1 MTPITKPGFA
11 LITYLVAV
19 FLAPPAGAFLVSEDE
34 QRRDFLTALELAR
47 RGDSARFR
55 ELRERL
61 DGYLLKGYLDYAYL
75 KSRLANTPKTEIR
88 AFLAANSDAPT
99 SDLLRRQWLRDLA
112 ARGDWDTFGIE
123 FKGIDD
129 DPELLCTWINRQ
141 LQKGEQ
147 QASLMNRIEPLWL
160 TGRRLPT
167 ACQPVFEAWRR
178 AGHMTSDL
186 VWARIQLAMER
197 GNLGLASAVAR
208 YLEPGERI
216 WVTRWQSM
224 YRDPVR
230 ELSRF
235 RYPIE
240 TPVARMIVK
249 QGVVR
254 LAYRDPEQAMLH
266 WQRLKQ
272 EHQFFG
278 EDENYVLRY
287 LGILAAQEHLPVA
300 LQWLSAVAAEPD
312 DESLLRWRVK
322 AALQAERW
330 DTALRFISALPE
342 GSQREPRWQYW
353 RARAL
358 DSTGKPSEA
367 DPLYRTIAR
376 DRSFYGF
383 LAADHLDTDYSMQHV
398 AITVTPAERAAM
410 LDRPGVQMARELF
423 QIGQIVEARR
433 QWNWVTREMTNRE
446 LQVAAVLAREWGWH
460 DRAIFTVGQSDH
472 LDDLELRFPVLYRDA
487 VEANAAETG
496 IDVGLLYGVI
506 RQESAFVADAR
517 SPAGALGL
525 MQLMPATG
533 RLTGRKLKL
542 RVRGNS
548 TLLDAE
554 TNLRLGASYLKEVL
568 ARYNGNEALA
578 AASYNAGP
586 HRVRA
591 WVPKENAL
599 DAAIWVENIPYE
611 ETRGYVKNVLAY
623 AAVYEHRLG
632 LRPRRLR
639 DRMPMVEAAAPD

>member
-1 MTPITKPGFA
+1 MTRLVHSGFVPIA
-11 LITYLVAV
+11 LLVVA
-19 FLAPPAGAFLVSEDE
+19 LYAPSVGAFLVDETE
-34 QRRDFLTALELAR
+34 QRRDYLTALELAR
-47 RGDSARFR
+47 KGDSERFR

-61 DGYLLKGYLDYAYL
+61 DGYLLKGYLDYTYL
-75 KSRLANTPKTEIR
+75 KPRLASARKTEIR
-88 AFLAANSDAPT
+88 AFLTTNADAPI

-112 ARGDWDTFGIE
+112 ARGDWETYVAE
-123 FKGIDD
+123 FKGVDD
-129 DPELLCTWINRQ
+129 DPELLCHWLNQQ
-141 LQKGEQ
+141 LRKGEQ
-147 QASLMNRIEPLWL
+147 QASLMGRIEELWL

-167 ACQPVFEAWRR
+167 TCQPVFEAWRR
-178 AGHMTSDL
+178 AGHMTNDL

-197 GNLGLASAVAR
+197 GNLGLASAIAR
-208 YLEPGERI
+208 DLPSAERV
-216 WVTRWQSM
+216 WVNRWQAM
-224 YRDPVR
+224 YRNPVR
-230 ELSRF
+230 ELSRI
-235 RYPIE
+235 RYPLE

-249 QGVVR
+249 HGVVR
-254 LAYRDPEQAMLH
+254 LAYSDPEQAMLH

-287 LGILAAQEHLPVA
+287 LGILAAQDHLPVA

-322 AALQAERW
+322 AALRAERW
-330 DTALRFISALPE
+330 DTALRFISALPDPV
-342 GSQREPRWQYW
+342 QHEPHWQYW

-358 DSTGKPSEA
+358 DATGKPDQA
-367 DPLYRTIAR
+367 MPLFRTLAR

-383 LAADHLDTDYSMQHV
+383 LAADRIDADYSMQHV
-398 AITVTPAERAAM
+398 AITVTPVERAAM

-423 QIGQIVEARR
+423 QLGQIIEARR
-433 QWNWVTREMTNRE
+433 QWNWTTREMTNRE

-487 VEANAAETG
+487 IEANAAETG
-496 IDVGLLYGVI
+496 IDVGLLYGVV

-533 RLTGRKLKL
+533 RLTGRKLKV
-542 RVRGNS
+542 RVRGNH

-568 ARYNGNEALA
+568 TRYNGNEALA

-586 HRVRA
+586 HRVRS
-591 WVPKENAL
+591 WMPKDEAV
-599 DAAIWVENIPYE
+599 DSVVWVENIPYE

-639 DRMPMVEAAAPD
+639 DRMGTIEGNANE